1 MRHSSAYYG
10 AVARSSKANAA
21 PAFVTP
27 MAAVSVTEPE
37 GDEWLYELK
46 LDGYRALL
54 LKDGATVRL
63 LSRNEKELTRMYPGI
78 AAAGQKLPPERK
90 AR

>member
-1 MRHSSAYYG
+1 
-10 AVARSSKANAA
+10 
-21 PAFVTP
+21 

-63 LSRNEKELTRMYPGI
+63 LSRNEKELTRMYRPSARPGDRFRVAPRSSLRGSNRPSI
-78 AAAGQKLPPERK
+78 GDAIGA
-90 AR
+90 